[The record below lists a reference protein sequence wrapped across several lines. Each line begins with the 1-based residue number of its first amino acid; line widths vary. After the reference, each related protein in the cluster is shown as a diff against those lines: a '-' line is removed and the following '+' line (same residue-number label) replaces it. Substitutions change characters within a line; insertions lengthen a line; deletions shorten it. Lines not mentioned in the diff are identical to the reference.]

1 MGVHGIV
8 FGDIDVAEH
17 LDWVVKVCN
26 EAGALYMEPLWRLDR
41 GRVLE
46 EFVSAGF
53 EAIVVSARADIF
65 GAEWLG
71 RRVDGAF
78 MGDLLRLRAE
88 RDFDI
93 CGECGEHHTLVIDG
107 PIFKKRIGIRA
118 CEEVLREDLKRWLL
132 EIKDFSLEEKTM
144 PANPNVLDHST

>member
-118 CEEVLREDLKRWLL
+118 CEEVLREDLKR
-132 EIKDFSLEEKTM
+132 
-144 PANPNVLDHST
+144 